1 MRPWG
6 ALAAAALLLA
16 AGCGGGAD
24 PAPPIGDAL
33 TVRHLRDE
41 RELRA
46 VRLDCAGGDGPVC
59 RRVAALLPSLRPVE
73 GELCT
78 QVYGGPWRIG
88 LEGRLD
94 GRAVDLVLARRD
106 GCEIL
111 RYDRLAGVLGRAAPP
126 ARVSAGG

>member
-1 MRPWG
+1 M
-6 ALAAAALLLA
+6 A
-16 AGCGGGAD
+16 
-24 PAPPIGDAL
+24 GDAL

-46 VRLDCAGGDGPVC
+46 VRLECAGADAPVC
-59 RRVAALLPSLRPVE
+59 RRVAAILPALRPVG

-78 QVYGGPWRIG
+78 QLYGGPRRIG

-94 GRAVDLVLARRD
+94 GRPVELVLARRD
-106 GCEIL
+106 GCEIR

-126 ARVSAGG
+126 PVSGGG